1 MHILNVS
8 KLHCVI
14 QVIMKWAI
22 SILFL
27 LFISMQLKAQEI
39 ITLDMSSNTIKR
51 STVIRSDSFDLTF
64 SKDSLISD
72 YLHKKPNRR
81 WEIKNE
87 RYSKVLRAPLKI
99 GDYLVFELTNIG
111 KDKKVD
117 SVYVSYDFLDRN
129 VQEYSSTF
137 KNVFNNKLNA
147 FESTSTTDETK
158 NDNKPSNPDEVAQ
171 TGSNSAAAFAGSNNE
186 IDNAD
191 ILQSYKNIIKVYSHK
206 SQVTELGIVSSINDS
221 LNLISDLDDFYT
233 LIGEQQSDSA
243 DIENIIVALI
253 SSENSEHQNFN
264 IFEYLNNEYDL
275 DLSVGELRIIDEKLV
290 NQKQAKLKTK
300 TNESSGNLGSH
311 SAKNSISYT
320 PLQIQNNDITYF
332 YLEGFKNGKK
342 VYERPFMFHNKGGF
356 KADFSAGFIGT
367 NLIDKNY
374 FLKPM
379 KDTSYVRSNG
389 IVTDSIDT
397 ISDVNEINLADEGG
411 FNIGIS
417 VMAHFYL
424 RIGRRLNFAISPGFS
439 LDTDSRINYLI
450 GGSVIMGLEQRFII
464 NAGLNFGKI
473 KELSEVYEEGEIIP
487 ASITELPE
495 RDKWSRGFFIG
506 LSYNL

>member
-1 MHILNVS
+1 MQ
-8 KLHCVI
+8 CV
-14 QVIMKWAI
+14 A

-27 LFISMQLKAQEI
+27 FLISFQLKAQEI

-51 STVIRSDSFDLTF
+51 STVIKSDSFDLTF
-64 SKDSLISD
+64 SKDSIISD
-72 YLHKKPNRR
+72 YLNKMPNRR
-81 WEIKNE
+81 WEIQNE
-87 RYSKVLRAPLKI
+87 RYSKVLSTPLKI

-111 KDKKVD
+111 KDEKVD

-147 FESTSTTDETK
+147 FESTTTADVTTTAEGDDKSGLRGPASEETI
-158 NDNKPSNPDEVAQ
+158 NKETSEVL
-171 TGSNSAAAFAGSNNE
+171 S
-186 IDNAD
+186 
-191 ILQSYKNIIKVYSHK
+191 LYKNILKIYSHK
-206 SQVTELGIVSSINDS
+206 SQVEEIVIAKKLNDS
-221 LNLISDLDDFYT
+221 FNLISDIDDFYALT
-233 LIGEQQSDSA
+233 NEQQTDSSNIDNILLALIGYVDYGHP
-243 DIENIIVALI
+243 
-253 SSENSEHQNFN
+253 NSEVLEF
-264 IFEYLNNEYDL
+264 LNNEYDQ
-275 DLSVGELRIIDEKLV
+275 ELGADELKIIDIKLTS
-290 NQKQAKLKTK
+290 QRDSKLKTQLK
-300 TNESSGNLGSH
+300 DKAGNLGSH

-342 VYERPFMFHNKGGF
+342 VYERPFMFHNRGGF

-379 KDTSYVRSNG
+379 KDTSNVISNG

-397 ISDVNEINLADEGG
+397 IININQINLADDGG

-417 VMAHFYL
+417 IMAHFY
-424 RIGRRLNFAISPGFS
+424 RRMGKRLNFAISPGFS

-450 GGSVIMGLEQRFII
+450 GGSFILGLEQRFII

-487 ASITELPE
+487 TTITELPQ
-495 RDKWSRGFFIG
+495 RDKWSRGIFIG